1 MDISQV
7 TTMTANIR
15 QEGHEILD
23 QIPDELVSEV
33 VQWLRVLAAIKDN
46 PDVELEDMWLL
57 ASGEL
62 KKMAD
67 EAEQEAK
74 PLDNWRKYLDEL

>member
-1 MDISQV
+1 
-7 TTMTANIR
+7 MTANIR